1 MKSVVIM
8 KEFMN
13 EGKVATHEAEWRFAR
28 KSLVLFQLTDLTSE
42 PLVCFRQLINYQG
55 NMA

>member
-13 EGKVATHEAEWRFAR
+13 EGKVATHQAEWRFAR

>member
-13 EGKVATHEAEWRFAR
+13 EGKVATHQAEWRLAR
-28 KSLVLFQLTDLTSE
+28 KSLILFQSTDLTSE
-42 PLVCFRQLINYQG
+42 RRVCFRQMINYQG